1 MASYIPVDFTRSIEK
16 KRLVYKNRS
25 KFILEYFT
33 FYFLIFLTVMLSVG
47 LIYGAISVHSLAQSM
62 STIIPVL
69 LYDTW
74 ILTNIIMLN
83 HFVIIDGADRE
94 TNKQDIIKVLID
106 LNLTE
111 NLNTTAP
118 NMVGDFKSTRFS
130 AGRVITCLFYKN
142 MVYINI
148 TSLVRADG
156 PSIFGG
162 LFNYFICKNIVRQF
176 KKLRACR

>member
-16 KRLVYKNRS
+16 KRLVYKNRL

-111 NLNTTAP
+111 NLN
-118 NMVGDFKSTRFS
+118 
-130 AGRVITCLFYKN
+130 
-142 MVYINI
+142 
-148 TSLVRADG
+148 
-156 PSIFGG
+156 
-162 LFNYFICKNIVRQF
+162 
-176 KKLRACR
+176 